1 MPNPPPKPV
10 AICTDCGVFAIS
22 PADIGRPCGRPRGAR
37 RRRCEGVYLTV
48 RPEDWMECRV
58 CGRNGKVR
66 LTAKSVRCRPCQG
79 TGWEYM
85 KASGPPD
92 PV

>member
-1 MPNPPPKPV
+1 
-10 AICTDCGVFAIS
+10 
-22 PADIGRPCGRPRGAR
+22 
-37 RRRCEGVYLTV
+37 VYLTV

-85 KASGPPD
+85 KTSGPPD